1 MLSVPNPTPIPTPF
15 RRPLDPEELA
25 KYRSLDLEAVRKRS
39 RIRFWRMLEYF
50 LFLIY
55 PTVSSSVLRYF
66 VCRTISGVP
75 YLLADMSQARC
86 DSKPVSNARASYHAA
101 ILAII
106 IQFHHTQMRF
116 ASSMRDIISPCCL
129 KNIMSRQRLIDFQ
142 FLFPIILCRVTIPTI
157 HICVIAALRRGLLH
171 WLLVVVCARRGDRLP
186 ARHSGHVLLPH
197 LGAPRPPAHAVGTL
211 CRRGSNTAIGGFGQ
225 MATSIH
231 MFAPPPCLRMK
242 FVA

>member
-86 DSKPVSNARASYHAA
+86 ESKLVSK
-101 ILAII
+101 
-106 IQFHHTQMRF
+106 HTE
-116 ASSMRDIISPCCL
+116 P
-129 KNIMSRQRLIDFQ
+129 
-142 FLFPIILCRVTIPTI
+142 PIILRYLQSSFNF
-157 HICVIAALRRGLLH
+157 IANKCDLRRVWVISFH
-171 WLLVVVCARRGDRLP
+171 RVV
-186 ARHSGHVLLPH
+186 
-197 LGAPRPPAHAVGTL
+197 
-211 CRRGSNTAIGGFGQ
+211 
-225 MATSIH
+225 
-231 MFAPPPCLRMK
+231 
-242 FVA
+242 